1 MNNSKMNKQYS
12 AKLTGNTFLF
22 FEMKTAA
29 GLKKDGFSD
38 KEIKNKVITDNLF
51 LYKTGKST
59 LKRLREVLKR
69 LNCLDDTLL
78 SMFVNSESDTT
89 RLITLYTILKS
100 DQLFYEFME
109 EVILDKYTSRQRNI
123 EQSDFKQ
130 FFQFKAEQSDI
141 VSKWTEN
148 TVKELIRVYKS
159 ILKEAGL
166 LKDSMELKYSLM
178 PSVLSDYLIEKGE
191 ENYVRVMSGIQ

>member
-1 MNNSKMNKQYS
+1 MNKQYS

>member
-1 MNNSKMNKQYS
+1 MTRKNITTYS

-22 FEMKTAA
+22 FEMRIVA

-38 KEIKNKVITDNLF
+38 KEIKDKVTTDNLF
-51 LYKTGKST
+51 LYKTGKSI

-78 SMFVNSESDTT
+78 SMFVNSESDTAK
-89 RLITLYTILKS
+89 LITLYTILKS
-100 DQLFYEFME
+100 DLLFYEFME
-109 EVILDKYTSRQRNI
+109 EVILDKYTSRQKNI

-141 VSKWTEN
+141 VSTWTEN

-166 LKDSMELKYSLM
+166 LKDSMELKSSLM

-191 ENYVRVMSGIQ
+191 ENYVRVMSGI